1 MSSKTTNVVLY
12 DASVRPSWRT
22 SLKTPPLSLA
32 ALAWRC
38 WRQGWRHEA
47 SGDGFTE
54 PSIPRQLGSTAEF
67 LERPWGKFLNAL
79 RTASVVVWRR
89 CITTGLGLCVAVV
102 ITPAQGFESEQK
114 PLESLAPLER
124 VQEGLADALSNVVI
138 RRTTTHLGDRFYR
151 EFSSLWSAHGVY
163 DIRGVLTIEEQPAFN
178 QGTLIRVV
186 YERQVMFSA
195 HVRPHKPSPEKVAE
209 AAISPVTDRVAQ
221 RVAQRFMGGYDPD
234 LAGEEL

>member
-1 MSSKTTNVVLY
+1 M
-12 DASVRPSWRT
+12 
-22 SLKTPPLSLA
+22 
-32 ALAWRC
+32 
-38 WRQGWRHEA
+38 
-47 SGDGFTE
+47 
-54 PSIPRQLGSTAEF
+54 
-67 LERPWGKFLNAL
+67 
-79 RTASVVVWRR
+79 
-89 CITTGLGLCVAVV
+89 
-102 ITPAQGFESEQK
+102 
-114 PLESLAPLER
+114 
-124 VQEGLADALSNVVI
+124 
-138 RRTTTHLGDRFYR
+138 
-151 EFSSLWSAHGVY
+151 WSAHGVY